1 MSFIKLE
8 GWVEIGSLIYTTKT
22 ESGKWRMTD
31 GGEKKLKM
39 TECGRKNDEWKNVN
53 DNARIMKS

>member
-39 TECGRKNDEWKNVN
+39 TECGLKMMSGK
-53 DNARIMKS
+53 M